1 MDSNDANKKK
11 TYSTSNKQK
20 NVQEKL
26 LLHTSSTPDQRQ
38 NTRTI
43 LGNKKDKM
51 KNSKTTN
58 ATNTKYDI
66 LNKNNNKSKNYN
78 NCTLKTNAKRL
89 ILKPPKVINKNP
101 LITKYKKHIISILFS
116 NQTRLIK

>member
-1 MDSNDANKKK
+1 
-11 TYSTSNKQK
+11 
-20 NVQEKL
+20 
-26 LLHTSSTPDQRQ
+26 
-38 NTRTI
+38 
-43 LGNKKDKM
+43 M

-89 ILKPPKVINKNP
+89 TLKPPKVINKNP
-101 LITKYKKHIISILFS
+101 LITKYKKTYNKHTFLKP
-116 NQTRLIK
+116 NQTDKIKIKMATHFEWPKVS

>member
-1 MDSNDANKKK
+1 MQIKKRHIQPVINK
-11 TYSTSNKQK
+11 K

-66 LNKNNNKSKNYN
+66 LNKNNNKSKNHN

-89 ILKPPKVINKNP
+89 TLKPPKVINKNP
-101 LITKYKKHIISILFS
+101 LITKYKKNI
-116 NQTRLIK
+116 

>member
-1 MDSNDANKKK
+1 MQIKKK

-66 LNKNNNKSKNYN
+66 LNKNNNKSKNHN

-89 ILKPPKVINKNP
+89 TLKPPKVINKNP
-101 LITKYKKHIISILFS
+101 LITKYKKTYNKHTFLKP
-116 NQTRLIK
+116 NQTDK

>member
-1 MDSNDANKKK
+1 
-11 TYSTSNKQK
+11 
-20 NVQEKL
+20 
-26 LLHTSSTPDQRQ
+26 
-38 NTRTI
+38 
-43 LGNKKDKM
+43 M

-66 LNKNNNKSKNYN
+66 LNKNNNKFKNHN

-101 LITKYKKHIISILFS
+101 YITKYKKTYIISILSS
-116 NQTRLIK
+116 NQTDKIKIKMATHFEWPKVS

>member
-1 MDSNDANKKK
+1 
-11 TYSTSNKQK
+11 
-20 NVQEKL
+20 
-26 LLHTSSTPDQRQ
+26 
-38 NTRTI
+38 
-43 LGNKKDKM
+43 M

-89 ILKPPKVINKNP
+89 TLKPPKVINKNP
-101 LITKYKKHIISILFS
+101 LINIKATIAKIIIFLLSLAFIFTPPYYHIKENYASYNS
-116 NQTRLIK
+116 NS